1 LPRRR
6 DLKSICLIGSGPIV
20 IGQACEFDYSGSQ
33 ALKVLREDGFRTIV
47 VNSNPA
53 TIMTDPGFADRTYV
67 EPLDLEG
74 VADVLGRERPDALL
88 PTMGGQTALNLA
100 RELARDGLLDALG
113 IELIGAPLDVIERA
127 EDRELFR
134 EAVTS
139 CGLQSPKSK
148 IVTSPDGLGGI
159 SLPAVV
165 RPAFTLGGHGGGFAE
180 TQQQL
185 RKQVEAGLRESPVGQ
200 VLVEES
206 IRGWDEFELEVM
218 RDKKDNVVIV
228 CSIENLDPMGVHTG
242 DSVTVAP
249 QMTLSDHAY
258 QELRDA
264 TAAVVRAVG
273 IESGGSNIQ
282 FARNRETGDIR
293 VIEMN
298 PRVSRSS
305 ALASKATGYPIA
317 KVAAKL
323 AVGYTLDEIPNDLT
337 KTTPASF
344 EPTLDY
350 VVVKFPRFAF
360 EKFPG
365 ADRTLGT
372 QMKSVGETMG
382 IGRTFTEAFLKAKR
396 SREIDDEWRPENLH
410 PWFEAEL
417 ERVRLAP
424 TSLDELDAAGWLR
437 LKRLGL
443 SDGDVAA
450 ACSVDETEA
459 RAHRLAHGVRPVYR
473 RVDSCAG
480 EVEAGSNYL
489 YSTWGEADE
498 APPEPGRSVVI
509 LGSGPNRIGQ
519 GIEFDYCC
527 VHAAQTFRAL
537 GYEAVM
543 VNCNPETVST
553 DYDTSD
559 RLYFEPLGVEEVLAV
574 LEREQPVG
582 VVIQFGGQTP
592 LKLARA
598 IERAGYRI
606 LGTPFDAVD
615 LAEDR
620 ERFAA
625 LADRLGVQCPAW
637 GMAETVEDA
646 LAVADRVGYPVL
658 VRPSYVLGGRAM
670 RVCYEEAEVR
680 EAIAAVEGKV
690 LVDRFLEN
698 AIEIDV
704 DAICDGHE
712 TYVGAVMQHVEE
724 AGVHSGDSACVLP
737 AQSLTP
743 QQAADVDAFV
753 RRLGPALG
761 VVGLLNVQLAIA
773 AREVFVLEVNPRAS
787 RTVPFA
793 SKATGVNLVDA
804 ACRLAAGE
812 TISDLGLPRR
822 ATPHEVSVKAA
833 VLPFHRFPGAD
844 PVLGPEMR
852 STGEVMATAEDL
864 PTAFAKAER
873 AAGRRLPTAGTAF
886 LTVCDA
892 DKQNAVPVAAA
903 LAGLGFKLTATRGTA
918 RTLAGAGLDVE
929 EVEKGRPVVDQIR
942 RGRVDLVVNTPQG
955 SGARTDGYAI
965 REAALVAR
973 VPCITTLSGASAA
986 VHAIAHA
993 RTEIAKSLQERI
1005 DDARSA

>member
-1 LPRRR
+1 MPRRN

-53 TIMTDPGFADRTYV
+53 TIMTDPGFADRTYI
-67 EPLDLEG
+67 EPLDFEG

-88 PTMGGQTALNLA
+88 PTMGGQTGLNLA
-100 RELARDGLLDALG
+100 AELAADGLLGALG
-113 IELIGAPLDVIERA
+113 IELIGAPLDVIRRA

-134 EAVTS
+134 DAVHS
-139 CGLQSPKSK
+139 CGLRTPKSK
-148 IVTSPDGLGGI
+148 IVTGPDQLAGI

-180 TQQQL
+180 TMDEL
-185 RKQVEAGLRESPVGQ
+185 RLQVAAGLRESPVDQ

-249 QMTLSDHAY
+249 QMTLSDDAY

-264 TAAVVRAVG
+264 AAAIVRAVG

-282 FARNRETGDIR
+282 FARNRDTGDLR

-396 SREIDDEWRPENLH
+396 SREIDDEWNPENMH
-410 PWFEAEL
+410 PWFVAEL
-417 ERVRLAP
+417 ERVRDMLERLS
-424 TSLDELDAAGWLR
+424 SLDDLVEADWLR
-437 LKRLGL
+437 LKRMGF
-443 SDGDVAA
+443 SDADIAG
-450 ACSVDETEA
+450 ACGTTETEA
-459 RAHRLAHGVRPVYR
+459 RSRRKAWAVRPAFR
-473 RVDSCAG
+473 RVDSCGG
-480 EVEAGSNYL
+480 EVEAESNYL

-498 APPEPGRSVVI
+498 ASPEPGRSVVI

-527 VHAAQTFRAL
+527 VHAAQTFREL

-559 RLYFEPLGVEEVLAV
+559 RLYFEPLGIEEVLAV

-598 IERAGYRI
+598 IERAGFTI

-637 GMAETVEDA
+637 GMAETADEAVG
-646 LAVADRVGYPVL
+646 VADRVGYPVL

-670 RVCYEEAEVR
+670 RVCYDEDQVR
-680 EAIAAVEGKV
+680 DAIASVEGKV

-704 DAICDGHE
+704 DAVCDGHD

-743 QQAADVDAFV
+743 QQSADVDGFV

-773 AREVFVLEVNPRAS
+773 GREVYVLEVNPRAS
-787 RTVPFA
+787 RTVPFV

-804 ACRLAAGE
+804 ACRLSAGK
-812 TISDLGLPRR
+812 TIAELGLPRR

-852 STGEVMATAEDL
+852 STGEVMATAADL

-873 AAGRRLPTAGTAF
+873 AAGRKLPT
-886 LTVCDA
+886 
-892 DKQNAVPVAAA
+892 
-903 LAGLGFKLTATRGTA
+903 
-918 RTLAGAGLDVE
+918 
-929 EVEKGRPVVDQIR
+929 
-942 RGRVDLVVNTPQG
+942 
-955 SGARTDGYAI
+955 SGH
-965 REAALVAR
+965 
-973 VPCITTLSGASAA
+973 CLS
-986 VHAIAHA
+986 
-993 RTEIAKSLQERI
+993 
-1005 DDARSA
+1005 